1 MLHKVTNNS
10 SYLYLIKKKSGNF
23 AVTYISNLK
32 VTILLNKLIHMKKNE
47 LMQYSCPLGKAMS
60 ALGSKWKPI
69 IVLVIKDRKLR
80 FGELAA
86 RIHVISRKVL
96 TDQLREM
103 EADGL
108 VIREEFREIPPR
120 VEYSLTEKGLA
131 LLPILYLLEEWE
143 TKYHVYDPEKE
154 KDCKM
159 IMEEKKIR
167 KTVVL

>member
-1 MLHKVTNNS
+1 
-10 SYLYLIKKKSGNF
+10 
-23 AVTYISNLK
+23 
-32 VTILLNKLIHMKKNE
+32 MKKNE

-80 FGELAA
+80 FGELAV
-86 RIHVISRKVL
+86 RINVISRKVL

-108 VIREEFREIPPR
+108 VIREEFKELPPR

-143 TKYHVYDPEKE
+143 TKYHVYDPNKD
-154 KDCKM
+154 KDCNTLV
-159 IMEEKKIR
+159 EDKKI
-167 KTVVL
+167 KKAVV

>member
-1 MLHKVTNNS
+1 M
-10 SYLYLIKKKSGNF
+10 KKS
-23 AVTYISNLK
+23 
-32 VTILLNKLIHMKKNE
+32 E

-69 IVLVIKDRKLR
+69 IVLLIKDRKLR
-80 FGELAA
+80 FGELAV

-103 EADGL
+103 ETDGL
-108 VIREEFREIPPR
+108 VIREEFKEIPPR

-143 TKYHVYDPEKE
+143 TKYHIKDLEKE
-154 KDCKM
+154 KECNAIVDG
-159 IMEEKKIR
+159 KK
-167 KTVVL
+167 KAVV

>member
-1 MLHKVTNNS
+1 
-10 SYLYLIKKKSGNF
+10 
-23 AVTYISNLK
+23 
-32 VTILLNKLIHMKKNE
+32 MKKNE

-80 FGELAA
+80 FGELAV
-86 RIHVISRKVL
+86 RINVISRKVL

-108 VIREEFREIPPR
+108 IIREEFKELPPR

-131 LLPILYLLEEWE
+131 LLPILYKLEEWE
-143 TKYHVYDPEKE
+143 AKYQNKE
-154 KDCKM
+154 MHSEHCSVLNK
-159 IMEEKKIR
+159 ESQKIS
-167 KTVVL
+167 LADAAD

>member
-1 MLHKVTNNS
+1 
-10 SYLYLIKKKSGNF
+10 
-23 AVTYISNLK
+23 
-32 VTILLNKLIHMKKNE
+32 MKKNE

-80 FGELAA
+80 FGELAV
-86 RIHVISRKVL
+86 RINVISRKVL

-108 VIREEFREIPPR
+108 VIRQEFKEIPPR

-143 TKYHVYDPEKE
+143 TKYHVKDLKYD
-154 KDCKM
+154 KDCNVLDENIKS
-159 IMEEKKIR
+159 E
-167 KTVVL
+167 KTVV

>member
-1 MLHKVTNNS
+1 
-10 SYLYLIKKKSGNF
+10 
-23 AVTYISNLK
+23 
-32 VTILLNKLIHMKKNE
+32 MKKNE

-80 FGELAA
+80 FGELAV
-86 RIHVISRKVL
+86 RINVISRKVL

-103 EADGL
+103 QNDGL
-108 VIREEFREIPPR
+108 VIREEFRELPPR

-143 TKYHVYDPEKE
+143 MKYHVYDPDKV

-159 IMEEKKIR
+159 ILEGKR
-167 KTVVL
+167 VQKTVI

>member
-1 MLHKVTNNS
+1 
-10 SYLYLIKKKSGNF
+10 
-23 AVTYISNLK
+23 
-32 VTILLNKLIHMKKNE
+32 MKKNE
-47 LMQYSCPLGKAMS
+47 LMQYSCPLGKAMA

-69 IVLVIKDRKLR
+69 IVLVIKDRKLL
-80 FGELAA
+80 FGELAV
-86 RIHVISRKVL
+86 RINVISRKVL

-108 VIREEFREIPPR
+108 VIREEFKELPPR

-131 LLPILYLLEEWE
+131 LLPILYQLEEWE

-159 IMEEKKIR
+159 IMESKKIQ
-167 KTVVL
+167 KIVI

>member
-1 MLHKVTNNS
+1 
-10 SYLYLIKKKSGNF
+10 
-23 AVTYISNLK
+23 
-32 VTILLNKLIHMKKNE
+32 MKKNE
-47 LMQYSCPLGKAMS
+47 LMEYSCPLGKAMS

-80 FGELAA
+80 FGELAV
-86 RIHVISRKVL
+86 RIQVISRKVL

-108 VIREEFREIPPR
+108 VIREEFKELPPR

-143 TKYHVYDPEKE
+143 QKYQVKG
-154 KDCKM
+154 KDGGKSC
-159 IMEEKKIR
+159 
-167 KTVVL
+167 TVLNAEVTSML

>member
-1 MLHKVTNNS
+1 
-10 SYLYLIKKKSGNF
+10 
-23 AVTYISNLK
+23 
-32 VTILLNKLIHMKKNE
+32 MKKNE

-80 FGELAA
+80 FGELAV
-86 RIHVISRKVL
+86 RINVISRKVL

-103 EADGL
+103 QNDGL
-108 VIREEFREIPPR
+108 VIREEFRELPPR

-143 TKYHVYDPEKE
+143 MKYHVYNPDKV

-159 IMEEKKIR
+159 ILEGKKIE
-167 KTVVL
+167 KTIVS